1 VTAGESARP
10 GGGPWPR
17 VSLLIVAIAAVL
29 FSGLAG
35 AVWALDPYGARASAS
50 RPATPIMDINQR
62 YMYPQIVRS
71 GQFDS
76 AVFGTSTVR
85 LLDPVRL
92 GDLLG
97 GRLANLGLNA
107 GTPWEQTQLAD
118 LFLRKVPA
126 PRVLVFGVD
135 QTWCDPEADTP
146 EKRLTPRPFP
156 PWLYDDSPWNDI
168 EGAVSLQSLEIAGRV
183 AMHRLGFAKERI
195 RRDGYDVF
203 LPPDAS
209 YDVGRARFHLWGDR
223 ERRPVPVAAAADS
236 GIPAPAMPALAWLD
250 GLLARTPATTSTFL
264 LLPPLHAGSLPH
276 PDSPAFARE
285 AACKARLAALASKHG
300 VSLVDFRLS
309 SDVTLADENYWDPL
323 HYRVGIAR
331 RMEDALRAV
340 RDGVSDG
347 GWWRRT

>member
-1 VTAGESARP
+1 MDRP
-10 GGGPWPR
+10 RSDAAPWLR
-17 VSLLIVAIAAVL
+17 VSVTIAALAMAL
-29 FSGLAG
+29 FCALAG
-35 AVWALDPYGARASAS
+35 AVWALDPYGSRASAD

-92 GDLLG
+92 GELLG
-97 GRLANLGLNA
+97 GRFANLGLNA

-118 LFLRKVPA
+118 LFLRKTPQARSV
-126 PRVLVFGVD
+126 VFGVD
-135 QTWCDPEADTP
+135 MLWCDPLADTP

-183 AMHRLGFAKERI
+183 AMHRLGLAKERI

-203 LPPDAS
+203 LPPDAF
-209 YDVGRARFHLWGDR
+209 YDIERARFHLWGSRPR
-223 ERRPVPVAAAADS
+223 EPVTRTGTPDATL
-236 GIPAPAMPALAWLD
+236 PAPPMPALAWLD
-250 GLLARTPATTSTFL
+250 GLLARVPKGAQTFL
-264 LLPPLHAGSLPH
+264 VLPPLHAGSLPH
-276 PDSPAFARE
+276 PDSPEFAHE
-285 AACKARLAALASKHG
+285 AACRGRLAALAAKHG
-300 VSLVDFRLS
+300 ALLVDFRLS
-309 SDVTLADENYWDPL
+309 SEITRADENYWDPL

-331 RMEDALRAV
+331 RMEDALKAV
-340 RDGVSDG
+340 KEGAVDG
-347 GWWRRT
+347 GWWRRL